1 MQNKKIAIMV
11 AMDKEL
17 ATFQTYLSNLTKT
30 SDGNRLIIQGT
41 LGNNEIILAKGG
53 IGKTAA
59 SSFVTTI
66 IERYHPDYVIN
77 MGIAGGYERNLKPL
91 DIVVATASLYYDV
104 DMTSDAFSNVR
115 YGQLE
120 EMPLLYKGDPEL
132 LKIVKSIDSS
142 IHFGYIATGDQFV
155 TNYQYVDS
163 IVNTHFSDLPIIA
176 FDMESAAISHVCYL
190 HQIPCLIVRSISD
203 IIGSTNAFDYEVFSS
218 TASQKASELVKK
230 MLTM

>member
-17 ATFQTYLSNLTKT
+17 ATFQTYLSNVMKT
-30 SDGNRLIIQGT
+30 EDGKRLIIQGN

-59 SSFVTTI
+59 GSFVTTI

-77 MGIAGGYERNLKPL
+77 MGIAGGYDRKLKPL
-91 DIVVATASLYYDV
+91 DIVIATAALYYDV
-104 DMTSDAFSNVR
+104 DMTSDEFSKVQ

-120 EMPLLYKGDPEL
+120 EMPLLFKSSQEL
-132 LKIVKSIDSS
+132 LDFVETTGTTIN
-142 IHFGYIATGDQFV
+142 FGYIATGDQFV
-155 TNYQYVDS
+155 TDYQHVNE
-163 IVNTHFSDLPIIA
+163 IVKKHFSDLPIVA
-176 FDMESAAISHVCYL
+176 FDMESAAILHVCYL

-203 IIGSTNAFDYEVFSS
+203 IIGSTNAIDYEVFSK

-230 MLTM
+230 MLTL